1 MRALVLAGCV
11 LMSYPAFACSN
22 GMREEDTSPTPDL
35 MARRANLKLQQR
47 DYPAAMKAANTV
59 LKDNDAS
66 AAIKRQ
72 ARRTLGIA
80 QLRMA
85 LYKEAH
91 ENLTAALL
99 ESPDEPSVIARLGET
114 EEALGQH
121 AEAKGRLEALR
132 AKGMLPDPEAHI
144 ALARALFALGEV
156 DGARSELNEALSQ
169 EPDNAAAL
177 ALKAKMDKAKKADPK
192 PVTAPRS

>member
-1 MRALVLAGCV
+1 MRALILASCV
-11 LMSYPAFACSN
+11 LMSYPAFACMN
-22 GMREEDTSPTPDL
+22 GMHDEDMSPSADL
-35 MARRANLKLQQR
+35 MARRANQKLQQR
-47 DYPAAMKAANTV
+47 DYPGAVKAANTV
-59 LKDNDAS
+59 LKDNNAS

-72 ARRTLGIA
+72 ARRTLGVA

-91 ENLTAALL
+91 ENLMAALL
-99 ESPDEPSVIARLGET
+99 ESPDDPQIIARLGET

-132 AKGMLPDPEAHI
+132 AQGMLPDPEAHI

-156 DGARSELNEALSQ
+156 DAARNELNEALAQ

-177 ALKAKMDKAKKADPK
+177 GLKAKMDKAKKADPK
-192 PVTAPRS
+192 PVGATRS

>member
-11 LMSYPAFACSN
+11 LMSYPAFACMN
-22 GMREEDTSPTPDL
+22 GMHEEDTSPTPDL

-47 DYPAAMKAANTV
+47 DYPGAVKAANTV
-59 LKDNDAS
+59 LKDNNAS

-72 ARRTLGIA
+72 ARRTLGVA

-91 ENLTAALL
+91 ENLMAALL
-99 ESPDEPSVIARLGET
+99 ESPDEPSIIARLGEA

-156 DGARSELNEALSQ
+156 DGARSELNEALAQ